1 MSPYSLV
8 VISLVNED
16 TGSARFWYEQLREQ
30 DPESVFVNRLSARI
44 DSDRDHEFQM
54 TVGDQVVREFYSL
67 EMSGN
72 DREPVSPQNIAELVQ
87 LTTHPDQ
94 RALLLF
100 ETAREYMK
108 AARVDL
114 TNESIITDWFERKQA
129 ESSGREDRKSELQSR
144 GQLVCRLLLERIKN

>member
-1 MSPYSLV
+1 M
-8 VISLVNED
+8 
-16 TGSARFWYEQLREQ
+16 R
-30 DPESVFVNRLSARI
+30 
-44 DSDRDHEFQM
+44 
-54 TVGDQVVREFYSL
+54 VGDQVVREFYSL

-129 ESSGREDRKSELQSR
+129 ESSGRDSIAGNTALQQQPDSSGR
-144 GQLVCRLLLERIKN
+144 QSDPHLSDSSDTLSGLPQAYSHRSQASHVMY

>member
-1 MSPYSLV
+1 M
-8 VISLVNED
+8 
-16 TGSARFWYEQLREQ
+16 R
-30 DPESVFVNRLSARI
+30 
-44 DSDRDHEFQM
+44 
-54 TVGDQVVREFYSL
+54 VGDQVVREFYSL

-100 ETAREYMK
+100 ETAREYIN
-108 AARVDL
+108 AARVNL

-129 ESSGREDRKSELQSR
+129 ESSGRDSIAGNTAFPQQPDSSGLQTAPLLSDSSGTLAGLPHAEDRKST
-144 GQLVCRLLLERIKN
+144 RLNSSHVAISYAVSCLKNKRLKHQ